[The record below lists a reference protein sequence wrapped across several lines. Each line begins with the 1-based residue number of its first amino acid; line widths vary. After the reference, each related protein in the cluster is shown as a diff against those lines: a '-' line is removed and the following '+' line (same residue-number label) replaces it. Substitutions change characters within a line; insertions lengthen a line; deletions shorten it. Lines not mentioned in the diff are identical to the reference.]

1 MTARSPSTCAQT
13 EGQYLRKA
21 RHRARKGI
29 GSTLNPIPKCPLRAS
44 NPPSRNLIQQRIVL
58 AGFRHICRGNPIVV
72 THLLMCVVGT
82 FPGRHRGLPLRPIS
96 AIIFPDA
103 IVVVGQVAHFNLT
116 PEASLCRGFYF
127 LPFVLSKGWGR
138 RWRPAV
144 STLARS
150 GDLARTRISVGRDWK
165 HLKPPPEVPL
175 ACFQSAVTKPRPTA
189 ESPSACH

>member
-1 MTARSPSTCAQT
+1 MFSPVSRPLCSRRSPDRARFLTARSPSTCAQT

-103 IVVVGQVAHFNLT
+103 VVVVGQVAHFNLT
-116 PEASLCRGFYF
+116 PEASLCRGFYL
-127 LPFVLSKGWGR
+127 LPFVLSG
-138 RWRPAV
+138 
-144 STLARS
+144 STEEP
-150 GDLARTRISVGRDWK
+150 DLHTSSLNA
-165 HLKPPPEVPL
+165 
-175 ACFQSAVTKPRPTA
+175 QS
-189 ESPSACH
+189 